1 MDTKKIYYR
10 QPELEQYRAV
20 WLTKEVYNI
29 LRDQK
34 RLQKISL
41 AKIVCNAIIEKYG

>member
-1 MDTKKIYYR
+1 MVIYSKEEKLKLAK
-10 QPELEQYRAV
+10 QIAV
-20 WLTKEVYNI
+20 TKEVYNI
-29 LRDQK
+29 LRKQK